1 MPKEKKLTKSQ
12 IKEQFVLALLDS
24 FREAGAIAARVRDAS
39 TIAVDLSQD
48 ESQGESQ
55 DESQDALFLV
65 RVSAPRGK
73 TSRSFDWD
81 AEIAAYEEDSQEKIE
96 KEAEK
101 VSHLIEEAQNHKDEM
116 MYGED

>member
-1 MPKEKKLTKSQ
+1 MKKEKKLTKTQ
-12 IKEQFVLALLDS
+12 IKEQFILALLDS

-48 ESQGESQ
+48 ESQ
-55 DESQDALFLV
+55 DALFLV

-73 TSRSFDWD
+73 TSQSFDWD
-81 AEIAAYEEDSQEKIE
+81 SEIAAYEEDSQEKIE

-101 VSHLIEEAQNHKDEM
+101 VSHLIEEAQNRKDEI

>member
-24 FREAGAIAARVRDAS
+24 FREAGAIAARVRDTS

-48 ESQGESQ
+48 ESQG
-55 DESQDALFLV
+55 ESQDALFLV

-73 TSRSFDWD
+73 TSQSFDWD